1 MERERK
7 IYMNAVFFLPVYL
20 LAMQTLGSPGECSPQ
35 QGWGE
40 AKSRDGACALSVW
53 PQTKGLRLLA
63 N

>member
-40 AKSRDGACALSVW
+40 AESRDGCLCPLSVA
-53 PQTKGLRLLA
+53 TDKGA
-63 N
+63 TAIS